1 MSVEQRP
8 TNSTENTVG
17 SSDQPSKISA
27 TVGQE
32 SAELWSQ
39 YQARKERV
47 SVLRGLGGVVFWVI
61 ALTIIL
67 VGLWI
72 VAVR

>member
-8 TNSTENTVG
+8 TNSTENSAG
-17 SSDQPSKISA
+17 ARDQPTKNSA
-27 TVGQE
+27 PAGRETV
-32 SAELWSQ
+32 ELWSQ

-47 SVLRGLGGVVFWVI
+47 SVLRGLVGVVFWI
-61 ALTIIL
+61 FAMTIIL